1 MTSAGF
7 PHSDIHGSS
16 LASSSPWLFA
26 GSRVLHRLLSPRH
39 PSCAL
44 STLTSRSPLQ
54 TPEDREE
61 GALRQAPYSHNGV
74 RVELR
79 GSFRHLA
86 LSHIHSACRS
96 AAPPSRLTT
105 CDFDSL
111 VVFKSLE
118 LSKIALARSSAGL
131 APLQTQKAE
140 AVEDTGIEPVTSSL
154 QSWRSPS

>member
-44 STLTSRSPLQ
+44 STLTSRSLASQ
-54 TPEDREE
+54 R
-61 GALRQAPYSHNGV
+61 ALRQAPYSHNGV

-86 LSHIHSACRS
+86 LSHIHSA
-96 AAPPSRLTT
+96 SRY
-105 CDFDSL
+105 
-111 VVFKSLE
+111 
-118 LSKIALARSSAGL
+118 RSSALAARYVRLRFARRLQIYEVIRCPGTCPENWREVEAECALAGL
-131 APLQTQKAE
+131 TYEIPNR
-140 AVEDTGIEPVTSSL
+140 SSRIL
-154 QSWRSPS
+154 LERR